1 MQDAMQDAIPDRDQA
16 LAALTSFCKDDG
28 DAEDRF
34 NRAVL
39 DAHMRSFFVDQRR
52 APGAC
57 AFHLDPSPVC
67 FAREAADGPWRA
79 TRCGRAP
86 LPDANAHASNNA
98 LDDNNCDQD
107 NGRQAHEA
115 YEAFCT
121 AACASMRHPAFTL
134 LWRHGSSR
142 RGTLLDGVATDST
155 LIDHDITFVAIVHRT
170 CFALL
175 PDVVADPT
183 IATLVYRTAKEIDRR
198 LLGARTPGAHAP
210 PGTCHVCDHH
220 HTMPESVSCMRH
232 ENAVVLAFCEAL
244 ARWRS
249 GAVTDDGG
257 DAKSTAVAWA
267 DGAVSPQEATE
278 RLLAEER
285 TRSRLQARATLQPID
300 SVRYVYFCHRQFFRH
315 DGGQWTCM
323 RRVRDTN
330 GLDQWV
336 PVQSTRATDESPPHD
351 AVPRVYDDDGIE
363 ALLAMHIIRAPQ
375 GLGWATVCRDNGR
388 PHGALVH
395 MDTHLE
401 ASPIAVMAAE
411 AVLSWSIGPNV
422 LATEMAVRAIET
434 AITSRPHH
442 AKRLAPTLAALSVA
456 QRAIDALYADE
467 TVRRLV
473 IGAAI
478 VDQAD
483 RAMAAVPLHFQG
495 AAGDGDPLD
504 DRIRESD
511 HRDDSFVRSAAPP
524 QSDNSHH
531 NANDNKA
538 DTVDRPRTRTVDDK
552 AWRRHPREKW
562 IASVMTN
569 YHAIA
574 WGLTATLCGAA
585 ALALL

>member
-1 MQDAMQDAIPDRDQA
+1 MQDTVRDAIPDRDQA
-16 LAALTSFCKDDG
+16 LAVLASFCQDKG

-34 NRAVL
+34 NRALL
-39 DAHMRSFFVDQRR
+39 DAHMRPFFVDRR
-52 APGAC
+52 CAPDAC

-67 FAREAADGPWRA
+67 FAREAADGPWHA

-86 LPDANAHASNNA
+86 LPDALN
-98 LDDNNCDQD
+98 DNCDQD
-107 NGRQAHEA
+107 NGRPAHEA

-121 AACASMRHPAFTL
+121 VACASMRHPAFAL

-142 RGTLLDGVATDST
+142 RGTLLDGVATDSA
-155 LIDHDITFVAIVHRT
+155 LIVHDVTFVAIVHRA
-170 CFALL
+170 CLALL
-175 PDVVADPT
+175 PDVVGDPT
-183 IATLVYRTAKEIDRR
+183 IAALVHRTAKEIDRR

-220 HTMPESVSCMRH
+220 YTIPESVSCMRR

-249 GAVTDDGG
+249 GAVTDDGD

-285 TRSRLQARATLQPID
+285 ARSRLQARAALQPID

-315 DGGQWTCM
+315 DDGLWTCM

-330 GLDQWV
+330 GLDEWV
-336 PVQSTRATDESPPHD
+336 PVQSTRAADEGILHE
-351 AVPRVYDDDGIE
+351 ATPRVYDDDGIE
-363 ALLAMHIIRAPQ
+363 ALLAAHIIRAPQ

-388 PHGALVH
+388 PHGTLAH
-395 MDTHLE
+395 METHLE
-401 ASPIAVMAAE
+401 ASPIVVMAAD

-434 AITSRPHH
+434 AITSRSHH
-442 AKRLAPTLAALSVA
+442 AKRLAPTLAALSAA

-483 RAMAAVPLHFQG
+483 RAMTAIPIHFQC
-495 AAGDGDPLD
+495 AAGDRDASGDHIKQS
-504 DRIRESD
+504 DR
-511 HRDDSFVRSAAPP
+511 RDNSVARPAAPH
-524 QSDNSHH
+524 QNDDNNHTVD
-531 NANDNKA
+531 DNNTTDA
-538 DTVDRPRTRTVDDK
+538 VDRPHVRAIDDK
-552 AWRRHPREKW
+552 VWRRHPREEW
-562 IASVMTN
+562 IGSAMTN

-574 WGLTATLCGAA
+574 WGLAATLCGAA
-585 ALALL
+585 ALVLL